1 MAIQILL
8 LGVFYFLSRGFSLL
22 FARYRI
28 PDVLLLS
35 CLGMILGPIGGFLST
50 GDLGAVGQV
59 LTTVALVVILFE
71 GGLGTSI
78 PQLIES
84 VGSSAKLT
92 FGGFFSTLTL
102 SALVTL
108 LLSRASIMGLEPW
121 SLTEALLF
129 GSIVAG
135 TSSAVVIPL
144 LSYLKVGGLMNSA
157 LTLESAVTDVLCII
171 FTVAMLQIISS
182 SDGLH
187 VGALVGQ
194 ALSALIFA
202 AVIGFGGGLFWIWV
216 WKKLV
221 HMKNEILTT
230 VAFALFIFGMTE
242 FLGFSGGVA
251 ALAFG
256 LTLNN
261 YSLLP
266 KRWISRIGA
275 DLPSVTEPERAL
287 FRELVF
293 ILKTF
298 FFIYLG
304 MQIPLN
310 SWQPHAIALAVVILV
325 YLSRNILC
333 RWTLKP
339 TDLVSQR
346 DISLASFMA
355 PKGLAAAVLATMP
368 GQVGLS
374 IGPTLEPIVFAVVIQ
389 SILLTSILVW
399 LSEKTQHQAKT

>member
-1 MAIQILL
+1 MAVQILF
-8 LGVFYFLSRGFSLL
+8 LGVFYFLSRGFSIV

-35 CLGMILGPIGGFLST
+35 CLGMILGPIGGFVSAE
-50 GDLGAVGQV
+50 DLGAVGQV

-84 VGSSAKLT
+84 LGSSAKLT
-92 FGGFFSTLTL
+92 LGGFISTLVL
-102 SALVTL
+102 SALIMF
-108 LLSRASIMGLEPW
+108 LLSRATFIGLQPW
-121 SLTEALLF
+121 NVTEALLF

-144 LSYLKVGGLMNSA
+144 LSYLRVGGLMNSA

-171 FTVAMLQIISS
+171 FTVAMLQIVSS

-187 VGALVGQ
+187 VGPLVGQ

-202 AVIGFGGGLFWIWV
+202 AVIGFAGGIFWIWV

-230 VAFALFIFGMTE
+230 VAFALFIFGITE

-261 YSLLP
+261 YNLLP
-266 KRWISRIGA
+266 QRWISRIGA

-304 MQIPLN
+304 MQIPLD
-310 SWQPHAIALAVVILV
+310 SWQPHLIALAVVTVV
-325 YLSRNILC
+325 YLARHLLC
-333 RWTLKP
+333 RWALKP
-339 TDLVSQR
+339 TELVSRR
-346 DISLASFMA
+346 DISLASLMA
-355 PKGLAAAVLATMP
+355 PKGLAAAVLATIP
-368 GQVGLS
+368 GQLGLS
-374 IGPTLEPIVFAVVIQ
+374 IGTTLEPIVFAVVIQ

-399 LSEKTQHQAKT
+399 LSERTKQRVSP

>member
-1 MAIQILL
+1 MAVQILF
-8 LGVFYFLSRGFSLL
+8 LGVFYFLSRGFSIL

-261 YSLLP
+261 YNLLP
-266 KRWISRIGA
+266 QRWISRIGA

-298 FFIYLG
+298 FF
-304 MQIPLN
+304 N
-310 SWQPHAIALAVVILV
+310 RVILV
-325 YLSRNILC
+325 FS
-333 RWTLKP
+333 
-339 TDLVSQR
+339 
-346 DISLASFMA
+346 
-355 PKGLAAAVLATMP
+355 
-368 GQVGLS
+368 
-374 IGPTLEPIVFAVVIQ
+374 
-389 SILLTSILVW
+389 
-399 LSEKTQHQAKT
+399 